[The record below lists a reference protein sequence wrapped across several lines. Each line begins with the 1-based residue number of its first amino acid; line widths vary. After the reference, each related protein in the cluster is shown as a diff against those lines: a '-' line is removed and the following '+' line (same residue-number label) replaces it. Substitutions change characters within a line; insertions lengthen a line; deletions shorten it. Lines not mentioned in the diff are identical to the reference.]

1 MDCYAPAILCRIGAY
16 VGSGVHAMNNK
27 LREEFNRWWARE
39 EQEELRKSCA
49 KGWAEYIW
57 RSSREALKVELPN
70 PEYFG
75 DYWSGDWAY
84 NVEDTRDALLQSG
97 IEVI

>member
-1 MDCYAPAILCRIGAY
+1 MGRGVYAM
-16 VGSGVHAMNNK
+16 SNK